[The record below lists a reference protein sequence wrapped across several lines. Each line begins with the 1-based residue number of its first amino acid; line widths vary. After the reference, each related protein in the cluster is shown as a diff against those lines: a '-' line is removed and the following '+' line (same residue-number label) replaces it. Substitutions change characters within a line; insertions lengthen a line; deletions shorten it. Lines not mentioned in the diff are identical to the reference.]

1 MKSPDWNQ
9 CQISGP
15 AFQTTIMARKRRLSN
30 FFWFVLFPVLLGAG
44 AVVGC
49 NLWVVLSTHNRV
61 YASTEKIEAQG
72 VGLVLGTSK
81 NVAPDTPNRH
91 FQNRLA
97 AAAKL
102 YEEGKVKQLLVSG
115 YRDSRYYDE
124 TEDMIEALLS
134 LGVPK
139 VAILSD
145 DKGARTLDSV
155 ERAKKVFGFERLV
168 IISDDFHVGRALF
181 IADRVGVDAVA
192 LRSKSVDYAS
202 SGRVRLREYFAR
214 VKAVLDLYVWNPNEN
229 APVIAG
235 R

>member
-1 MKSPDWNQ
+1 
-9 CQISGP
+9 
-15 AFQTTIMARKRRLSN
+15 MARKRWLSN
-30 FFWFVLFPVLLGAG
+30 FFWFVLFPLLLGAS
-44 AVVGC
+44 AIVAC
-49 NLWVVLSTHNRV
+49 NLWIVLSTHGRV
-61 YASTEKIEAQG
+61 YASTDLIEAHD

-81 NVAPDTPNRH
+81 NVAPETPNQH

-102 YEEGKVKQLLVSG
+102 YEEGKVTKLLVSG

-124 TEDMIEALLS
+124 TEDMIEALLR

-155 ERAKKVFGFERLV
+155 ERAKKVFGFDRFV

-181 IADRVGVDAVA
+181 IADRIGVEAVA

-214 VKAVLDLYVWNPNEN
+214 VKAVIDLYVWNPSED

-235 R
+235 L